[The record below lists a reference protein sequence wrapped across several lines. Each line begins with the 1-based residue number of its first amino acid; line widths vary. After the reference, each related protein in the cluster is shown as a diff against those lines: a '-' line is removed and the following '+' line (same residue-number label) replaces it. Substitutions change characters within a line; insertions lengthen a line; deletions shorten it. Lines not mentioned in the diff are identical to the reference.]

1 MSAYDDSNGRLKPG
15 VSRRRFLSG
24 SALGL
29 AAVATGTVAAPRLL
43 RADGGKITVLN
54 WQGYGTDEAWAL
66 AEFKKKTGIEVVHD
80 YFNSEPEMITKLR
93 TNPGAYDVVLTNCA
107 WNGVASK
114 EGLVQPI
121 ETAKI
126 SAFKTLTPT
135 FRDSPLLNDGGKT
148 YGIAWVW
155 GMTAL
160 AYNTEIF
167 KHRPDSLE
175 ILWDTKEAKRVAF
188 RDDGIEAVS
197 FAAIATGQ
205 DMNHPK
211 DLAKIKEKL
220 LGLKGQITTL
230 WSSEDEFNKLF
241 SAKTF
246 DLSPY
251 WSGSAARS
259 KITFKQSIG
268 YVVPKEGAIGW
279 FDGLAIANKAP
290 NPDGAAKFIDYMV
303 SPGFYTRW
311 SEMGNAASAN
321 EAANK
326 ALPADNFG
334 RKIHSDKAAVA
345 RLKFMAPLSDEE
357 RQSYSDLWTE
367 VKAEFA
373 K

>member
-1 MSAYDDSNGRLKPG
+1 MSAQDDVKNVPLQGGRIT
-15 VSRRRFLSG
+15 RRRFVAG
-24 SALGL
+24 SAAVGL
-29 AAVATGTVAAPRLL
+29 ATIAAPRIV

-66 AEFKKKTGIEVVHD
+66 EEFKKKTGIEVVHD

-114 EGLVQPI
+114 EGLVQAI
-121 ETAKI
+121 DTAKI
-126 SAFKTLTPT
+126 ASFKDLTPG
-135 FRDSPLLNDGGKT
+135 FRDSKLLNDGGKT
-148 YGIAWVW
+148 YGVAWVW
-155 GMTAL
+155 GMTAV
-160 AYNTEIF
+160 AYNTNVF
-167 KHRPDSLE
+167 KKKPESIE
-175 ILWDTKEAKRVAF
+175 VLWDAKEAKRVAF

-205 DMNHPK
+205 DINHPK
-211 DLAKIKEKL
+211 DMAKIKEKL
-220 LGLKGQITTL
+220 LALKTQVATL

-246 DLSPY
+246 DVSPY

-259 KITFKQSIG
+259 KSNFKLPVG

-290 NPDGAAKFIDYMV
+290 NLDGAEKFISYMTD
-303 SPGFYTRW
+303 PDFYYTW
-311 SEMGNAASAN
+311 ATKVGAPASAN
-321 EAANK
+321 PKGNDK
-326 ALPADNFG
+326 LPADDVAK
-334 RKIHSDKAAVA
+334 KIHSDKAAIK
-345 RLKFMAPLSDEE
+345 RLQYMGPLSDEE

>member
-1 MSAYDDSNGRLKPG
+1 MSAEDDVKTAPLQSGRIT
-15 VSRRRFLSG
+15 RRRFVAG
-24 SALGL
+24 SAALGL
-29 AAVATGTVAAPRLL
+29 ATIAAPRIV

-54 WQGYGTDEAWAL
+54 WQGYGTDEAWAV
-66 AEFKKKTGIEVVHD
+66 AEFKKTTGIEVVHD

-114 EGLVQPI
+114 EGLVQAIDPAQITAYKSLSPI
-121 ETAKI
+121 
-126 SAFKTLTPT
+126 
-135 FRDSPLLNDGGKT
+135 FRDSKLLNDGGKT

-155 GMTAL
+155 GMTGI
-160 AYNTEIF
+160 AYNTNVF
-167 KHRPDSLE
+167 KSKPESIE
-175 ILWDTKEAKRVAF
+175 ILWDAKEAKRVGL

-197 FAAIATGQ
+197 FGAIATGQ
-205 DMNHPK
+205 DMNHPQ
-211 DLAKIKEKL
+211 DLAKVKEKL
-220 LGLKGQITTL
+220 LSLKDSVATL

-241 SAKTF
+241 AAKTF

-259 KITFKQSIG
+259 KITFKQPVG
-268 YVVPKEGAIGW
+268 YDIPKEGAIGW
-279 FDGLAIANKAP
+279 FDGLAIATGAP
-290 NPDGAAKFIDYMV
+290 NKDGAAKFIDYMV
-303 SPGFYTRW
+303 SPSFYKRW

-321 EAANK
+321 EKANE
-326 ALPADNFG
+326 ALGADNFG
-334 RKIHSDKAAVA
+334 RKIHSDKAAIK
-345 RLKFMAPLSDEE
+345 RLQFMAPLSDEE

>member
-1 MSAYDDSNGRLKPG
+1 MSAYDQLTGGKI
-15 VSRRRFLSG
+15 SRRKFLGG
-24 SALGL
+24 SAALGV
-29 AAVATGTVAAPRLL
+29 AAVATGSIFSPRIVK
-43 RADGGKITVLN
+43 ADGGKITVLN

-66 AEFKKKTGIEVVHD
+66 DAFKKKTGIEVVHD

-93 TNPGAYDVVLTNCA
+93 TNPGTYDVVLTNCA

-114 EGLVQPI
+114 EGLIQPI
-121 ETAKI
+121 DTAKI
-126 SAFKTLTPT
+126 TTFKDLNPT
-135 FRDSPLLNDGGKT
+135 FRDSNLLNDGGKT
-148 YGIAWVW
+148 YGVSWVW
-155 GMTAL
+155 GMTAI
-160 AYNTEIF
+160 AYNSDVF
-167 KHRPDSLE
+167 KSAPDSIE
-175 ILWDTKEAKRVAF
+175 ILWDGKEAKRVAF

-205 DMNHPK
+205 DINHPK
-211 DLAKIKEKL
+211 DMAKIKEKL
-220 LGLKGQITTL
+220 LALKGQVATL

-259 KITFKQSIG
+259 RSNFKLPVG

-279 FDGLAIANKAP
+279 FDGLAIANQAP
-290 NPDGAAKFIDYMV
+290 NVAGAEAFISYMTDPDFYHDWATKVGA
-303 SPGFYTRW
+303 P
-311 SEMGNAASAN
+311 ASAN
-321 EAANK
+321 PKANEK
-326 ALPADNFG
+326 LPADDVA
-334 RKIHSDKAAVA
+334 RKIHSDEAAMK
-345 RLKFMAPLSDEE
+345 RLQYMAPLSDEE

>member
-1 MSAYDDSNGRLKPG
+1 MSAQDDVKKMPLQGGRIT
-15 VSRRRFLSG
+15 RRRFVAG
-24 SALGL
+24 SAAVGL
-29 AAVATGTVAAPRLL
+29 ATIAAPRIV

-66 AEFKKKTGIEVVHD
+66 EAFKKKTGIEVVHD
-80 YFNSEPEMITKLR
+80 YFNSEPEMVTKLR

-114 EGLVQPI
+114 EGLVQAI
-121 ETAKI
+121 DTSKI
-126 SAFKTLTPT
+126 GGFKDLTPG
-135 FRDSPLLNDGGKT
+135 FRESKLLNDGGKT
-148 YGIAWVW
+148 YGVAWVW
-155 GMTAL
+155 GMTAI
-160 AYNTEIF
+160 AYNTEVF
-167 KHRPDSLE
+167 KQTPES
-175 ILWDTKEAKRVAF
+175 IGVLWDTKEAKRVAF

-205 DMNHPK
+205 DINHPK
-211 DLAKIKEKL
+211 DIAKIKEKL
-220 LGLKGQITTL
+220 LALKGQVATL

-246 DLSPY
+246 DISPY

-259 KITFKQSIG
+259 KSNFKLPVG

-290 NPDGAAKFIDYMV
+290 NVAGAEKFIAYMID
-303 SPGFYTRW
+303 PDFYYTW
-311 SEMGNAASAN
+311 ATKVGAPASAN
-321 EAANK
+321 PKANDK
-326 ALPADNFG
+326 LPADDVAK
-334 RKIHSDKAAVA
+334 KIHSDKAAIK
-345 RLKFMAPLSDEE
+345 RLQYMGPLSDEE